1 MAIGTAIEITDKMTG
16 PLNRITAALYSTTDA
31 LHDTDQA
38 TNSAFN
44 SAGIQAITQEL
55 YGYERKIQDIQDEL
69 DRSNNK
75 IQEMQEQ
82 TEKARS
88 SAGGLENAFRKAAGI
103 LATVATV
110 QTLKNVFDTSDEL
123 TATTARL
130 EMMNNGFESV
140 GGNLKSTSDL
150 FNLVYASAQD
160 ARGSFAD
167 MSAVVAKFG
176 NNAKYAFSSSAEVVD
191 FANLVQ
197 KEMVIAG
204 ASTTEASNAMLQLSQ
219 ALGSGVLRGDEL
231 NSIFEQAP
239 NLIQEIANYLE
250 VPIGEIRQMA
260 SEGQISA
267 DIVKQAIFSASD
279 EINDKFN
286 NMPMTWSQIWTSM
299 QNTALMKFQP
309 VLQRINE
316 IANSE
321 EFKQFTQTAINDMA
335 VLANVSLSVVDT
347 LMQGAAFVSDNW
359 SIISPIIYSVALA
372 LAFYNGVLIMHNAY
386 EAVSNGL
393 KLVAAIR
400 AVAHGTATATE
411 AAATTGASA
420 AQIAFNAALYACPLT
435 WIVLAIVAVI
445 AVIYMVIAE
454 INKVQGT
461 TISATGV
468 ICGVIAT
475 AGALIGNIVIG
486 WINKIITT
494 GVGLWNLIANF
505 AASLGIVFEHP
516 IIAIETMVMSLFNF
530 ILSVVESAA
539 KLLDTIFGSSLADA
553 VSGFQDTIQAK
564 IDAKIE
570 DAGGTAANQLNP
582 EDYTLD
588 RINYGDAYQSGYD
601 FGKGIDDK
609 ISSVFSGGLST
620 DSFSDL
626 LTSAGYDSTSDGMA
640 STLGDIS
647 KDTSAIADSV
657 DISNENLEYMRDLAE
672 REVINR
678 FTTAS
683 VNVNMGGVTNTV
695 SQDTD
700 LDGVISYLANGVT
713 EALQQ
718 AAEGVHS

>member
-110 QTLKNVFDTSDEL
+110 QTLKNVLDTSDEL
-123 TATTARL
+123 TAITARL

-176 NNAKYAFSSSAEVVD
+176 NNAKDAFSSSAEVVD

-260 SEGQISA
+260 SEGQI
-267 DIVKQAIFSASD
+267 
-279 EINDKFN
+279 
-286 NMPMTWSQIWTSM
+286 
-299 QNTALMKFQP
+299 
-309 VLQRINE
+309 LQRINE

-335 VLANVSLSVVDT
+335 VLANVSLSVVNT
-347 LMQGAAFVSDNW
+347 LIQGAAFVSDNW

-445 AVIYMVIAE
+445 AVIYMVVAA

-475 AGALIGNIVIG
+475 AGALIGNILIG
-486 WINKIITT
+486 WWNRIITA
-494 GVGLWNLIANF
+494 GVGLWNFFANF
-505 AASLGIVFEHP
+505 AAAFGVLFDHP
-516 IIAIETMVMSLFNF
+516 IIAIEMMLLSLLNF
-530 ILSVVESAA
+530 IISVVESAA

-570 DAGGTAANQLNP
+570 DAGGTASNQLNP

-609 ISSVFSGGLST
+609 ISSAFSGGLST

-626 LTSAGYDSTSDGMA
+626 LTSAGYDSASDGMA